1 MAEIV
6 EKHMERSMR
15 DFELIRNLNIL
26 EEAEVK

>member
-15 DFELIRNLNIL
+15 DFELIRSLNIL